1 MDGDNRRLEHAIL
14 TRHAESAFSA
24 RGIVSGDPALAGG
37 LTAAGQE
44 QARRLADVLAAER
57 IDLCVV
63 TEFERVRE
71 TADLALEGREVP
83 RLVLPELND
92 IRFGDFEGRAFDV
105 YRLWARAKGPAEEC
119 PGGGESRAAAAA
131 RFVRGWRAVAARPE
145 ERILVVGHGLPI
157 RYLLNALRRSRS
169 RAGDRAGPVR
179 EHRPPRRGRARARRC
194 PPREEWAAAP
204 VWA

>member
-71 TADLALEGREVP
+71 TADLALAGRDVP
-83 RLVLPELND
+83 RLVVPELND
-92 IRFGDFEGRAFDV
+92 IRFGEFEGRAFDV

-157 RYLLNALRRSRS
+157 RYLLNALDGVDPAPVIEQVPYASTVRLAAGELE
-169 RAGDRAGPVR
+169 RAV
-179 EHRPPRRGRARARRC
+179 ARL
-194 PPREEWAAAP
+194 EEWAAAP